1 MGKGNGMSVKLS
13 MESVEHDGGIVVRA
27 RKGSGVAHYVKTCP
41 VVMGSFDVDKLCGG
55 VLGSTSDA
63 SIELGTDVAGALC
76 KRCESMYGR
85 MLDAQRV
92 AEESHVAE
100 DVDAVDVAVPATGEV
115 SVPGDVSASTPGN
128 TDRVQAALDAARK
141 RVAEESAD
149 VPVMDCGADAGE
161 VSVSAR
167 ESVRE
172 LDRESVKRLSPDKP
186 SANAQRDTL
195 RDAADGTAGRREG
208 QAREWARITDGKC
221 AVVVTAEDGEEITV
235 SLSGRMDMVAA
246 VAVAKRIG
254 HVDAAGEPLLI
265 PVGKSAA
272 ALAPLALGGVEDGIQ
287 GVCPVCHRVAGLTNS
302 GGIGTHRPS
311 GETPSA
317 PKFPSKEIPA
327 VDGKGE
333 PTRDAAKRRDREAY
347 REEIRV
353 TLDPMAPVEDQVAAV
368 LAAVRGDVD
377 AAGVESVRVAVVER
391 AERRGTSGLM
401 GQRNHGRGDGVAM
414 TPRGESGY
422 AGWTFDKGETVIM
435 ENGTVRQERVKA
447 PTSPEEMAGGKYGT
461 RTVEEYNAMSPR
473 ARKRYRSAVNNR
485 AKAASAARAE
495 RKAAQTA
502 AAVKRETVAAHKALG
517 SVVSAIVAAG
527 SGTAPRKSRKSVA
540 IGSAAEGTV
549 SHRNAHFTHT
559 DVAVVKVASA

>member
-55 VLGSTSDA
+55 VLGNTSDA

-92 AEESHVAE
+92 AEVS
-100 DVDAVDVAVPATGEV
+100 VDTPAAVDVSATGEV
-115 SVPGDVSASTPGN
+115 SVPGDVSVSTPGN

-161 VSVSAR
+161 VSVPAR

-172 LDRESVKRLSPDKP
+172 VDRESVKRLSSDKP
-186 SANAQRDTL
+186 SANAQRDAL
-195 RDAADGTAGRREG
+195 RDAQNGTAEKRPG
-208 QAREWARITDGKC
+208 QAVEWARITDGKC
-221 AVVVTAEDGEEITV
+221 AVVVTAEDGGEITV
-235 SLSGRMDMVAA
+235 SLSGRMDMAAA

-254 HVDAAGEPLLI
+254 HVNAAGEPLLI

-272 ALAPLALGGVEDGIQ
+272 ALEPLALGGGVEDGVH

-311 GETPSA
+311 GESPSA
-317 PKFPSKEIPA
+317 PQFPSKEIPA

-391 AERRGTSGLM
+391 AERLGTNGLM

-422 AGWTFDKGETVIM
+422 AGIM
-435 ENGTVRQERVKA
+435 ENGRVRQERVEA
-447 PTSPEEMAGGKYGT
+447 PTSLGDMAGGRYGT
-461 RTVEEYNAMSPR
+461 KTVAEYKALSPR
-473 ARKRYRSAVNNR
+473 AQKRYRAMVNNR
-485 AKAASAARAE
+485 ARAAAEARTE
-495 RKAAQTA
+495 RKAAQKTA
-502 AAVKRETVAAHKALG
+502 AVAREAVAAQKALD
-517 SVVSAIVAAG
+517 SVVSAIMSAG